1 MPQTDKS
8 SAEYY
13 KELPEIENKAIEWQS
28 DPEKDTAGL
37 MDAIRSGEVLLVARS
52 KQLQIDAHIQILKDQ
67 RKDWQQKYVDTEYR
81 YQILLRS
88 FSHLINAL
96 SGIIVVIP
104 RITLL
109 IKELKL
115 FDKDGISWNAAIK
128 VCTDFMFSKGAYK
141 KAMPL
146 IDELKNGFNKEE
158 FNKVEV
164 ENVFNILK
172 ENDIDVSRFNEPL
185 IQIQQQING

>member
-1 MPQTDKS
+1 MTQADKS
-8 SAEYY
+8 VAEPYQ
-13 KELPEIENKAIEWQS
+13 KLPEIEQKAIVWQS
-28 DPEKDTAGL
+28 SPDKDTEGL
-37 MDAIRSGEVLLVARS
+37 IEAIRSGEVLLLTRA
-52 KQLQIDAHIQILKDQ
+52 KQLQIDGHISILKDH
-67 RKDWQQKYVDTEYR
+67 KKEWQQKFVDTEYR

-88 FSHLINAL
+88 FSHLINSL

-104 RITLL
+104 KITLL

-115 FDKDGISWNAAIK
+115 FDKDGISWSAAIK

-146 IDELKNGFNKEE
+146 ITELQNGFNKDE

-172 ENDIDVSRFNEPL
+172 ENDIDVSHFNEPL
-185 IQIQQQING
+185 LQIQHQING